1 MITRDL
7 DFFLDDGRKEMPSRV
22 SAKEVRCKVAL
33 PISNLPGL
41 DLALNPYVGC
51 EHGCVYC
58 FAPDVL
64 KRDRS
69 DWATRVDYR
78 ANLPV
83 VLSRELRTKRGV
95 IGIGTVTDPYQP
107 LEEVLLLTRK
117 CLMEISRHDNPIS
130 ILTKSDLVLRDLELI
145 IATRRP
151 EVGLTVTCMD
161 EGLAKRIEPGAPSP
175 RRRIAELGEMSRSG
189 VNSYAMIGPVLPFL
203 EDQDLTAILKE
214 VKAVGCGRV
223 MVDRLRPRPGLE
235 EALLSAR
242 VLRTTSCLTDFSH
255 MGRQARY
262 IRDECLRLGL
272 RYESAF

>member
-1 MITRDL
+1 M
-7 DFFLDDGRKEMPSRV
+7 
-22 SAKEVRCKVAL
+22 
-33 PISNLPGL
+33 
-41 DLALNPYVGC
+41 
-51 EHGCVYC
+51 
-58 FAPDVL
+58 
-64 KRDRS
+64 
-69 DWATRVDYR
+69 
-78 ANLPV
+78 
-83 VLSRELRTKRGV
+83 VLSRELKTKRGV

-107 LEEVLLLTRK
+107 LEGVLLLTRK

-151 EVGLTVTCMD
+151 EVGITVTCMD

-175 RRRIAELGEMSRSG
+175 RRRIAALGELSRSG

-235 EALLSAR
+235 EALLAAK
-242 VLRTTSCLTDFSH
+242 VLRTTSCLTDFAH
-255 MGRQARY
+255 MGRQARF

>member
-7 DFFLDDGRKEMPSRV
+7 DFFLEDGRKEMQSSV
-22 SAKEVRCKVAL
+22 SAQEVRCKVAL
-33 PISNLPGL
+33 PLSNLPGL

-64 KRDRS
+64 KRDRA
-69 DWATRVDYR
+69 DWATKVDYR

-107 LEEVLLLTRK
+107 LEGVLLLTRK

-130 ILTKSDLVLRDLELI
+130 ILTKSDLVLRDIELI

-151 EVGLTVTCMD
+151 EVGITVTCMD

-175 RRRIAELGEMSRSG
+175 RRRIAALGELSRSG
-189 VNSYAMIGPVLPFL
+189 VNSYAMIGPVLP
-203 EDQDLTAILKE
+203 
-214 VKAVGCGRV
+214 
-223 MVDRLRPRPGLE
+223 
-235 EALLSAR
+235 SW
-242 VLRTTSCLTDFSH
+242 RTKTSPP
-255 MGRQARY
+255 Y
-262 IRDECLRLGL
+262 
-272 RYESAF
+272 

>member
-7 DFFLDDGRKEMPSRV
+7 DFFLDDGRKEMPFSV

-33 PISNLPGL
+33 PLSNLPGL

-69 DWATRVDYR
+69 DWATKVDYR

-83 VLSRELRTKRGV
+83 VLSRELRNKRGV

-107 LEEVLLLTRK
+107 LEGVLLLTRK

-151 EVGLTVTCMD
+151 EVGITLTCMD

-175 RRRIAELGEMSRSG
+175 RRRIAALGELSRSG

-203 EDQDLTAILKE
+203 EDQDLSAILKE

-235 EALLSAR
+235 EALLGAK
-242 VLRTTSCLTDFSH
+242 VLRTTSCLTDFAH
-255 MGRQARY
+255 MGRQARF
-262 IRDECLRLGL
+262 IRDECVRLGL